1 MHATPPPTPPARHR
15 AAEATQDSDDL
26 RDIVALCQ
34 KRGLVLTALRLRVLR
49 ILMEARAPL
58 KAYAVLEAIR
68 QHQPG
73 AAPTSTYRALE
84 FLQAQRWAVK
94 LTSINGYMF
103 VPPSAPSRLTYLVC
117 DRCGSVQMV
126 KGAESGS
133 SWIEAARISGF
144 VPASHIVEI
153 SGCCVHCR

>member
-1 MHATPPPTPPARHR
+1 MHATPPPTPPARLR
-15 AAEATQDSDDL
+15 AADAARDADDL
-26 RDIVALCQ
+26 RDVVALCQ

-68 QHQPG
+68 QHQPS

-84 FLQAQRWAVK
+84 FLQAQGWAVK
-94 LTSINGYMF
+94 LNSINAYLF
-103 VPPSAPSRLTYLVC
+103 VPAGAPARQTYLVC
-117 DRCGSVQMV
+117 DTCGTAQPIR
-126 KGAESGS
+126 GADTGE
-133 SWIEAARISGF
+133 SWIEEAKVAGF

-153 SGCCVHCR
+153 SGRCARCR